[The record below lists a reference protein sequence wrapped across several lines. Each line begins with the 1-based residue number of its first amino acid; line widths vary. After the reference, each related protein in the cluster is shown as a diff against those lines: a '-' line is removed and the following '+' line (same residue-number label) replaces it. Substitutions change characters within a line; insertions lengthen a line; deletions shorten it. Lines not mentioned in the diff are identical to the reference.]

1 MWFIFPI
8 GSSSQILRN
17 AWDVGRQIEV
27 EKYSSILLMLEGTWE
42 GRGKHTVLLV
52 ENTSLQARGQFEDAH
67 GAGSQ
72 VPYLPSYDKNEDFSY
87 ISFFLSLF
95 LSLDPIPSSMASVPK
110 PHPILRLGVLMER
123 PLFEE
128 AGMDALGNPSRQCI
142 IFLPSCAPLLP

>member
-1 MWFIFPI
+1 M
-8 GSSSQILRN
+8 
-17 AWDVGRQIEV
+17 

-95 LSLDPIPSSMASVPK
+95 LSLDRSHGPCRGCMSIGIAAAQLAK
-110 PHPILRLGVLMER
+110 
-123 PLFEE
+123 
-128 AGMDALGNPSRQCI
+128 
-142 IFLPSCAPLLP
+142 LPEDRSLCQTIYLHK